1 MILRKIEVITSMN
14 ETRLPMSYVSR
25 LLEQARAAGC
35 NTEKLLEA
43 VNLDKN
49 DLSIKDDISAKKY
62 GELYRHVML
71 MAQDEWFGFF
81 AGGKVPLG
89 AFRLMGLS
97 ILHCSSLQQAIIRSG
112 EFAEICRGLHV
123 RSILERTD
131 ALASVELGPI
141 RAENDDLFQRMLSQ
155 TAPEFI
161 LTSLLAWHRF
171 SEWLIDKEIPILD
184 IHLSFSEKDLG
195 VPLVYGKLKNI
206 SFTKPTNKIV
216 YAANFLDHPIVQN
229 QDSFMAFLRTAPY
242 HLVTEDPKHTSPAD
256 KVRSILKRDVS
267 GNMPSAEQVS
277 NILNVS
283 VTTLRRQLQKEET
296 SYQKLKDETR
306 MEAAFHFLSCLE
318 LSNNDIAEKLGF
330 DEPSAF
336 FRSFK
341 KWTGQTP
348 GEYRSQIQ
356 S

>member
-1 MILRKIEVITSMN
+1 MSMN
-14 ETRLPMSYVSR
+14 ETRLPISYVSR
-25 LLEQARAAGC
+25 LLDQARMAGC
-35 NTEKLLEA
+35 NPESLLNA
-43 VNLDKN
+43 V
-49 DLSIKDDISAKKY
+49 DLSHSDLETKTDVSAKKY

-71 MAQDEWFGFF
+71 MSQDEWFGIF

-89 AFRLMGLS
+89 AFRLMGLTL
-97 ILHCSSLQQAIIRSG
+97 LHCSSLQQAIIRAG

-123 RSILERTD
+123 RYLLDCVGSEAHL
-131 ALASVELGPI
+131 ELGPI
-141 RAENDDLFQRMLSQ
+141 RADSDEFFQKILDD
-155 TAPEFI
+155 APSEYV
-161 LTSLLAWHRF
+161 LTSLLTWHRF
-171 SEWLIDKEIPILD
+171 AEWLIDKEIPLQQISLT
-184 IHLSFSEKDLG
+184 FPERELG
-195 VPLVYGKLKNI
+195 LPLIYGKLKNI
-206 SFTKPTNKIV
+206 KFNQPKNKIV
-216 YAANFLDHPIVQN
+216 FSTSFLDHPIVQN

-242 HLVTEDPKHTSPAD
+242 HLVTEDSKHTNPAD

-277 NILNVS
+277 SILNVS

-306 MEAAFHFLSCLE
+306 MEAAFHFLSCVE

-348 GEYRSQIQ
+348 GEYRSHLE